1 MNVIFYN
8 LNKMPLNK
16 GIQPI
21 IDGVLWVEVG

>member
-16 GIQPI
+16 GVQSI
-21 IDGVLWVEVG
+21 IDRLLWVKVG